1 MMRLTKNE
9 VLFGQQDTMLK
20 IREESATIAY
30 ERSIEDT
37 RALKRQLNKAR
48 KELSMYQHIHK
59 HLWRAYK
66 RELREDGLCGELRRA
81 RHHQLC
87 DQLADYDI
95 KAKEREIDAL
105 MSLL

>member
-20 IREESATIAY
+20 IREESAAIAY

-37 RALKRQLNKAR
+37 RALKRQLNKAK
-48 KELSMYQHIHK
+48 KELAMYQHIHK

-66 RELREDGLCGELRRA
+66 RELREEGLCGELRHA
-81 RHHQLC
+81 RHYQLR

-95 KAKEREIDAL
+95 KAKEREINTL